1 MTAKEIV
8 DHFFRRGC
16 AQRCCELRINVAFHC
31 LKRLP
36 IPGIRNAG
44 RIALYPFDDVFILA
58 AHPKA
63 HALFDVHRVFTLR
76 NTSHDKNVA
85 SAIAGDWSHRVGSI
99 IAAVTMRVPTNGRRG
114 CCATVKRRNRIPTS
128 AIRVQIGNVVAVQQ
142 RCTIGSHLAK
152 AAVIGT

>member
-63 HALFDVHRVFTLR
+63 HALFDLHIVSLPYARHHITNMLLR
-76 NTSHDKNVA
+76 R
-85 SAIAGDWSHRVGSI
+85 SAVS
-99 IAAVTMRVPTNGRRG
+99 GRT
-114 CCATVKRRNRIPTS
+114 ALV
-128 AIRVQIGNVVAVQQ
+128 
-142 RCTIGSHLAK
+142 
-152 AAVIGT
+152 